1 MQISTKFTIAIHV
14 LTAVRYFS
22 GSYKVTSDFLA
33 GSVGN
38 NPVIIRN
45 IMSQLREAGIIDI
58 KRGPGGISLTR
69 PLTDITFLDVYR
81 AVEKK
86 PDESLFHF
94 HEHPSDKCPVGRNIH
109 KSLEEYWMIYSRNLR
124 LNCRPTPCR
133 KCMTGP
139 YRLLTVKSCE
149 VRGKG
154 RDRLLVDTP
163 YKPCHNYIDMPL

>member
-81 AVEKK
+81 AVEKSPMK
-86 PDESLFHF
+86 VCST
-94 HEHPSDKCPVGRNIH
+94 SMNIPVINALLAGISMKAWR
-109 KSLEEYWMIYSRNLR
+109 EYWMIYSRNLR
-124 LNCRPTPCR
+124 LNCRPTLCR

-139 YRLLTVKSCE
+139 YRLLTVKPCE
-149 VRGKG
+149 VRGQG
-154 RDRLLVDTP
+154 RDIP
-163 YKPCHNYIDMPL
+163 G

>member
-22 GSYKVTSDFLA
+22 GSCKVTSDFLA

-109 KSLEEYWMIYSRNLR
+109 ESLEGILDDIQQKFEAELQTHTLQEVYDRAVQAINRE
-124 LNCRPTPCR
+124 
-133 KCMTGP
+133 
-139 YRLLTVKSCE
+139 TV
-149 VRGKG
+149 
-154 RDRLLVDTP
+154 
-163 YKPCHNYIDMPL
+163 